1 MGLMALGLGFK
12 MFCIEFSEYHNSSA
26 ILQFG
31 LMKLLYVCMLSG
43 SNYSGLCVLF
53 SGYANTALGI
63 AFPQNDGMDLA
74 LCHSCDQVFDCT
86 VLSITSLFVFWTLVS
101 GLVSFLFYSLLLV
114 SFFGCV

>member
-12 MFCIEFSEYHNSSA
+12 MCCVEFSEYHDSSA

-31 LMKLLYVCMLSG
+31 LMIFVYVCMLSG
-43 SNYSGLCVLF
+43 SNDSGLCFLF

-63 AFPQNDGMDLA
+63 VFPQNDGMDLA
-74 LCHSCDQVFDCT
+74 LCHSCDQVFDCS

-101 GLVSFLFYSLLLV
+101 GLVLL
-114 SFFGCV
+114 